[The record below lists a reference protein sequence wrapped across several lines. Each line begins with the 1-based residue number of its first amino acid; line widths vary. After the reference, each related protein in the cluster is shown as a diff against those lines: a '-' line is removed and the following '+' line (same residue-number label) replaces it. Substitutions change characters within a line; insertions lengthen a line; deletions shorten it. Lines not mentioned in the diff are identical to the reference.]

1 MSRKDTLTDF
11 LSGHDNP
18 EPDSTE
24 NPNEALKPRTG
35 ASSVKTLSSSLRL
48 LNADAQR
55 ARILQEQI
63 SEGSRVVE
71 LDPGVLDN
79 SFISDRISAT
89 GDPDFDALLESI
101 KINGQ
106 LVPILVRPNPDPAK
120 PDRFQV
126 AYGHRRLRAAELLQI
141 KIKAVVRPL
150 SDEEMVVAQGKENS
164 ERRDL
169 SFIERASFAM
179 HLEDRGFGRNI
190 IIAALSVDRAEA
202 AKLVS
207 VARAVPADVVRA
219 IGPAPRA
226 GRPRWLAL
234 SKLLGAPGNQKRLQL
249 ILASESW
256 QSMTSDRRFEH
267 LFAAFS
273 EASSNDVSHEHW
285 DDPAGRR
292 LVTIEKKQKHTTF
305 TFNEQLEPNF
315 AEHVAKS
322 LGDLYTQFKSR
333 GGEGDESQR

>member
-1 MSRKDTLTDF
+1 MSRKDTLADF
-11 LSGHDNP
+11 LSGHDKP
-18 EPDSTE
+18 EPGAAE
-24 NPNEALKPRTG
+24 NADETPKPRTG
-35 ASSVKTLSSSLRL
+35 AGSVKTLSSSLRV

-71 LDPGVLDN
+71 LEPALLDR
-79 SFISDRISAT
+79 SFITDRISAA
-89 GDPDFDALLESI
+89 GDPDFDALVESI

-106 LVPILVRPNPDPAK
+106 LVPILLRPNPDPGKAE
-120 PDRFQV
+120 RFQV

-141 KIKAVVRPL
+141 KVKAIVRQL
-150 SDEEMVVAQGKENS
+150 TDEEMVVAQGKENS

-179 HLEDRGFGRNI
+179 HLEERGFGRNI
-190 IIAALSVDRAEA
+190 IIAALSVDRAET

-207 VARAVPADVVRA
+207 VARAVPVEVVRA

-234 SKLLGAPGNQKRLQL
+234 AKLISEPRNQKRLQS

-273 EASSNDVSHEHW
+273 EAPANDVSREHW
-285 DDPAGRR
+285 ADPAGRQ

-305 TFNEQLEPNF
+305 VFNEQLEPNF

-322 LGDLYTQFKSR
+322 LGDLYTQFKS
-333 GGEGDESQR
+333 GGGQG

>member
-1 MSRKDTLTDF
+1 MSRRDTLTDF

-18 EPDSTE
+18 EPGSAE
-24 NPNEALKPRTG
+24 SASERPKERTG
-35 ASSVKTLSSSLRL
+35 ASSVKALSSSLRL

-55 ARILQEQI
+55 GRILQQQMD
-63 SEGSRVVE
+63 EGTQVVE
-71 LDPGVLDN
+71 LDPALLDH
-79 SFISDRISAT
+79 SFISDRISAA
-89 GDPDFDALLESI
+89 GDPDFDALVESI

-106 LVPILVRPNPDPAK
+106 LVPILVRPNPDAGK
-120 PDRFQV
+120 PERFQV
-126 AYGHRRLRAAELLQI
+126 AFGHRRLRAAELLQI
-141 KIKAVVRPL
+141 KVKAVIQPL
-150 SDEEMVVAQGKENS
+150 SDEQLVVAQGKENS

-179 HLEDRGFGRNI
+179 HLEDRGFSRNVV
-190 IIAALSVDRAEA
+190 IAALSVDRAEV
-202 AKLVS
+202 AKLIS

-234 SKLLGAPGNQKRLQL
+234 SKLLGVPGNQKRLQS
-249 ILASESW
+249 ILSSESW

-273 EASSNDVSHEHW
+273 EAPSNDVSSEHW

-305 TFNEQLEPNF
+305 IFNEQLEPNF
-315 AEHVAKS
+315 AEHVAKN
-322 LGDLYTQFKSR
+322 LGDLYAQFKSR
-333 GGEGDESQR
+333 GGDEQ

>member
-1 MSRKDTLTDF
+1 MSRKDTLADF

-18 EPDSTE
+18 ESGAAE
-24 NPNEALKPRTG
+24 NADETQKPRTG
-35 ASSVKTLSSSLRL
+35 AGSVKTLSSSLRL
-48 LNADAQR
+48 LTADAQR
-55 ARILQEQI
+55 GRILQEQI
-63 SEGSRVVE
+63 SDGSRVVE
-71 LDPGVLDN
+71 LDPGLLDN
-79 SFISDRISAT
+79 SFISDRLSAT
-89 GDPDFDALLESI
+89 GDPDFNALLESI

-120 PDRFQV
+120 SDRFQV

-141 KIKAVVRPL
+141 KVKAVVRQL
-150 SDEEMVVAQGKENS
+150 SDEEMAVAQGKENS

-179 HLEDRGFGRNI
+179 HLEDRGFGRNV

-234 SKLLGAPGNQKRLQL
+234 SKLISESRNQKRLQS

-267 LFAAFS
+267 VFATFS
-273 EASSNDVSHEHW
+273 EAPSNDVSREHW
-285 DDPAGRR
+285 NDPAGRQ

-305 TFNEQLEPNF
+305 TFNEELEPNF

-322 LGDLYTQFKSR
+322 LADLYTQFKSR
-333 GGEGDESQR
+333 GGEIGE